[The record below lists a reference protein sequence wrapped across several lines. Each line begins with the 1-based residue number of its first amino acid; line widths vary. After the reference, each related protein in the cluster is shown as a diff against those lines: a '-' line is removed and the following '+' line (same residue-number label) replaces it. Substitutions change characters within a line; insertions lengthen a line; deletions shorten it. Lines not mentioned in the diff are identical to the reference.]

1 MLTLLLRLTLML
13 SLRFFH
19 FSLLRLCSV
28 FFRATWT
35 FHIPYIDER
44 LELNGDGR
52 YKEPV
57 PKWGKSTVTG
67 EWHAMNARHVIHE
80 LENDMRQTQ
89 EDRFQKHEE
98 ALKKVF

>member
-1 MLTLLLRLTLML
+1 ML
-13 SLRFFH
+13 SLRFFY

-44 LELNGDGR
+44 LELKGDCR

-89 EDRFQKHEE
+89 EDRFRKHEE
-98 ALKKVF
+98 ALKKVFFSLTIFF